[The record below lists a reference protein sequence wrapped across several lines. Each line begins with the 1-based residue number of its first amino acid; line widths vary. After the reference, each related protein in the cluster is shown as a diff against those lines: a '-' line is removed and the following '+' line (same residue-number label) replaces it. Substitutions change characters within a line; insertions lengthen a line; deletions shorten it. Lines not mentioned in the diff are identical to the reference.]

1 MRKWKWVA
9 LIASGAMLLQ
19 TASCATDFAYMVAQ
33 GVASRFGAAIVET
46 ILGTPT
52 GMTM

>member
-9 LIASGAMLLQ
+9 LIASGATLLQ

-33 GVASRFGAAIVET
+33 GAASRFGAAIVQA
-46 ILGTPT
+46 ILGTSDT
-52 GMTM
+52 MTM